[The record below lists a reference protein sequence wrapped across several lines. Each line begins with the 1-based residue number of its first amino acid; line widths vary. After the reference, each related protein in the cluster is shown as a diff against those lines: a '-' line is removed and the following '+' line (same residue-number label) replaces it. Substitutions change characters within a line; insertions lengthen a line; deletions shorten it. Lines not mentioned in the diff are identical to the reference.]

1 MHNVMH
7 LSLCF
12 RLRIIKVPMPGTCT
26 SNIHCTIWVYKG
38 YQSMFSNIK
47 NGPCFNLFV
56 SNHNH
61 LLTNVMDKNM
71 AYEMV
76 GGAFSVVFCCCF
88 FSLFFVKI
96 YFYINSWNFFPQE
109 DYKNFIY
116 CTLNFNCMK
125 FFSLWIQE
133 FYFLH
138 VKFQLLI

>member
-76 GGAFSVVFCCCF
+76 GGAFSVVFLLLF
-88 FSLFFVKI
+88 FSLFLSKFIFTLIAEILFIKKI
-96 YFYINSWNFFPQE
+96 TRIL
-109 DYKNFIY
+109 FIARWISIAWS
-116 CTLNFNCMK
+116 

>member
-7 LSLCF
+7 LSLSF

-56 SNHNH
+56 SNLNH

-88 FSLFFVKI
+88 FLSFLSKFIFTLIAEIFFIKKITRILFFARWI
-96 YFYINSWNFFPQE
+96 SIAWSFFHYE
-109 DYKNFIY
+109 YKSFIF
-116 CTLNFNCMK
+116 CMLNFNC
-125 FFSLWIQE
+125 
-133 FYFLH
+133 
-138 VKFQLLI
+138 

>member
-7 LSLCF
+7 LSLSF

-76 GGAFSVVFCCCF
+76 GGAFSVVFLLLF
-88 FSLFFVKI
+88 FSLFLSKFIFTLIAEIFFIKKI
-96 YFYINSWNFFPQE
+96 TRILFIARWISIAWSFFHYE
-109 DYKNFIY
+109 YKSFIF
-116 CTLNFNCMK
+116 CMLNFNC
-125 FFSLWIQE
+125 
-133 FYFLH
+133 
-138 VKFQLLI
+138 